1 MFEDVPAVV
10 IDNGTG
16 MIKAGM
22 AGDEAPKAYFP
33 TVVGYVK
40 FNKIIGTDRKDCAIG
55 DDAIQKKGLLSLK
68 YPLENGIVQNWS
80 DMEKIWR
87 YCYFD
92 QLKTDP
98 EIHPV
103 LLTEAALNPK
113 KNREKMMEIFFDEFK
128 VPGFYVYTQ
137 AVLALYASGRTT
149 GLVCDSGDGVSHIV
163 VVYDGYSI
171 RHATS
176 RMDLAGRDMT
186 DYLQKYLSE
195 DGYSFQSTSEREI
208 ARDIK
213 ERLCYVS
220 MNYEEE
226 LSAFE
231 RDQSKFKEY
240 ELPDTNTIKIG
251 DVLIRTPE
259 IMFKPHLDGKDFG
272 GIHE

>member
-55 DDAIQKKGLLSLK
+55 DDAIQKKGLLTLK

-128 VPGFYVYTQ
+128 VPGFYVFTQ

-171 RHATS
+171 KHAIS

-186 DYLQKYLSE
+186 EYLQKYLSE
-195 DGYSFQSTSEREI
+195 DGHSF
-208 ARDIK
+208 
-213 ERLCYVS
+213 
-220 MNYEEE
+220 
-226 LSAFE
+226 
-231 RDQSKFKEY
+231 
-240 ELPDTNTIKIG
+240 
-251 DVLIRTPE
+251 
-259 IMFKPHLDGKDFG
+259 
-272 GIHE
+272 